1 MRDEAIGYRILKS
14 SRSMNRKQ
22 GLTSVSGDDNKIR
35 TGCRVVHS
43 DKVPKKAG
51 YRASV

>member
-1 MRDEAIGYRILKS
+1 MRDEDIGYRILNS
-14 SRSMNRKQ
+14 SRSKNRKQ
-22 GLTSVSGDDNKIR
+22 GLTSVSGDVNKLR

-43 DKVPKKAG
+43 DRVPKKAG